1 MVRKV
6 ATRRDRAVTAAA
18 FKRKGLTDRPHRAS
32 CYIQTGVVPYRL
44 GTDGPEILIV
54 TNTKGTKWA
63 IPKGVH
69 APGYSARAS
78 AAKEAFEEAGILGK
92 VEKEALG
99 TYTQR
104 KWGGVCKIRV
114 FPMRVT
120 EVLDEAEWEESHRTR
135 RWVPA
140 AKAAGKIK
148 RKGLRE
154 IVARFA
160 AGLTAD

>member
-6 ATRRDRAVTAAA
+6 ATRRDRAAIMAA
-18 FKRKGLTDRPHRAS
+18 FKRKHLAGRPHRTS
-32 CYIQTGVVPYRL
+32 CYIQTGAVPYRI
-44 GTDGPEILIV
+44 GSNGPEILLV
-54 TNTKGTKWA
+54 TNNKGTKWA

-104 KWGGVCKIRV
+104 KWGGVCTIRV

-120 EVLDEAEWEESHRTR
+120 EVLPETEWEESHRTR

-140 AKAAGKIK
+140 AKAASKIK
-148 RKGLRE
+148 RKGLRQ